1 MMRLAR
7 LTFLFSILTGCQVF
21 AQGLVMDSSGDSMLS
36 GNYYFREVIY
46 DSSGGDAYTLFG
58 TISFTGTGSYT
69 MTATDNDIGQGEQN
83 AGTISGSYAIGAGG
97 FGYITSALF
106 SGVQIRGMVSNGV
119 FIGSATE
126 GGFNDLFIAGQIPA
140 SPPTASSFSGTYSM
154 AYLNYSSPL
163 DGAPYDAQFTMSPNG
178 SGSVSLANLSGYY
191 ITSNTT
197 TGAGETVAVS
207 QNGASVK
214 YTVSNGAVVLN
225 FPNLSTGTSTEL
237 LSGGTGGNYLYFSP
251 DGNFVFGGSAGAT
264 NLQADMFI
272 GVKTGGASPLLSS
285 PLYYNAG
292 AFLPVSTGGYDI
304 DTYYGSLSL
313 NNGVDILH
321 SRLFSAGVGSSF
333 DSVTTGTAPTSAG
346 ATYSDPYFNYT
357 IGAGGNY
364 RIGFGTAASPGI
376 DIALA
381 APSFS
386 GAGVYLNPTG
396 VVNAASYAPFT
407 QGLSPGELLVLTGT
421 DLAPNTTIGSADIA
435 QSANFPTKLN
445 GVEVLIDEIAAPLYY
460 VSANQIAAIV
470 PYSVSQFATFATVQV
485 DNNGQ
490 LSHAISEFLGVGT
503 PGVFTIPADGI
514 GLAAAEHADGTL
526 ITENSPA
533 QPGESIAVYL
543 TGLGQVIPPILDGTP
558 GVSSAPFNQTV
569 NGIYASIDGPT
580 ASTQASVLYAGLAP
594 TLTGLYQ
601 LNLTIPS
608 GVTAGDNY
616 LEIDILDSNGNP
628 LSTSEEAI
636 IPIGSGGTPGVS
648 PVRPE
653 IENGQAYKATRP
665 KIGKPLKTHI
675 RIKSIQP

>member
-69 MTATDNDIGQGEQN
+69 MTATENDIGQGEQN

>member
-1 MMRLAR
+1 M
-7 LTFLFSILTGCQVF
+7 LT
-21 AQGLVMDSSGDSMLS
+21 

-46 DSSGGDAYTLFG
+46 DSSAGDAYTLFG

-69 MTATDNDIGQGEQN
+69 VTATENDIGQGEQN
-83 AGTISGSYAIGAGG
+83 AGTVPGSYAIGAGG
-97 FGYITSALF
+97 FGYVTSALF

-140 SPPTASSFSGTYSM
+140 STPTASTFSGTYSM
-154 AYLNYSSPL
+154 AYLNYSSL
-163 DGAPYDAQFTMSPNG
+163 VDGAPYDAQFTMNPNG
-178 SGSVSLANLSGYY
+178 SGTVSLANISGYY
-191 ITSNTT
+191 VSSNST
-197 TGAGETVAVS
+197 TGASTAISAS

-225 FPNLSTGTSTEL
+225 FPTFSQGTSTEL
-237 LSGGTGGNYLYFSP
+237 LSGQNYLYFSP
-251 DGNFVFGGSAGAT
+251 DGNFVFGGSAGN
-264 NLQADMFI
+264 NLQADMFV
-272 GVKTGGASPLLSS
+272 GVKTGGAAPQLNSS
-285 PLYYNAG
+285 LYYNAG
-292 AFLPVSTGGYDI
+292 AFLSVSSGGYDI

-321 SRLFSAGVGSSF
+321 SRLFSAGLDSSF
-333 DSVTTGTAPTSAG
+333 DSVTTGTAPTTAG

-357 IGAGGNY
+357 IGSGGNY
-364 RIGFGTAASPGI
+364 RIGFGTTASPGI

-381 APSFS
+381 APAFS

-470 PYSVSQFATFATVQV
+470 PYSVSQFASFATVQV
-485 DNNGQ
+485 SNNGQ
-490 LSHAISEFLGVGT
+490 LSHAISEFLNVGT
-503 PGVFTIPADGI
+503 PGVFTIPADGV
-514 GLAAAEHADGTL
+514 GLAAAEHGDGTL

-543 TGLGQVIPPILDGTP
+543 TGLGQVLPPILDGTP
-558 GVSSAPFNQTV
+558 GTSSAPYNQTV
-569 NGIYASIDGPT
+569 NGIYAAIDGAS
-580 ASTQASVLYAGLAP
+580 ASTEASVLYAGLAP

-601 LNLTIPS
+601 VNLTIPT

-616 LEIDILDSNGNP
+616 LEIDVLDSAGNP
-628 LSTSEEAI
+628 LSVSEEAI
-636 IPIGSGGTPGVS
+636 IPIGSGGTPGLS

-653 IENGQAYKATRP
+653 IENGQTYKANRP

-675 RIKSIQP
+675 KVKPIQP

>member
-1 MMRLAR
+1 M
-7 LTFLFSILTGCQVF
+7 LT
-21 AQGLVMDSSGDSMLS
+21 

-46 DSSGGDAYTLFG
+46 STSGGDAYTLFG

-69 MTATDNDIGQGEQN
+69 MTATENDVGQGEQE
-83 AGTISGSYAIGAGG
+83 AGTITGSYAIGAGG
-97 FGYITSALF
+97 FGYITNALF

-140 SPPTASSFSGTYSM
+140 STPTASSFSGTYSM
-154 AYLNYSSPL
+154 AYLNYSSPI

-178 SGSVSLANLSGYY
+178 SGSVSLSNLSGFYV
-191 ITSNTT
+191 TSNTS

-207 QNGASVK
+207 QNGATVK

-285 PLYYNAG
+285 ALYYNAG

-321 SRLFSAGVGSSF
+321 SRLFSAGVGGAF
-333 DSVTTGTAPTSAG
+333 DSVTTGTAPTTAG

-381 APSFS
+381 APTFS

-445 GVEVLIDEIAAPLYY
+445 GVEVLIDEIPAPLYY
-460 VSANQIAAIV
+460 VSATQIAAIV
-470 PYSVSQFATFATVQV
+470 PYEVTQYPANFANVQV
-485 DNNGQ
+485 SNNGQ
-490 LSHAISEFLGVGT
+490 LSHAVSEFLGTGT

-543 TGLGQVIPPILDGTP
+543 TGLGEVIPSIADGTP
-558 GVSSAPFNQTV
+558 GISSAPFNQTF
-569 NGIYASIDGPT
+569 NTIYASIDGST

-601 LNLTIPS
+601 VNLTIPS
-608 GVTAGDNY
+608 GVTAGDNF
-616 LEIDILDSNGNP
+616 LEIDVLDSTGNP

-653 IENGQAYKATRP
+653 IENGQTYKATRP

-675 RIKSIQP
+675 RIKTIQP